1 MQKDIVKLTQ
11 LRYFSKPPPP
21 QPIEEDDYVEGI
33 SEIIKRDFFPELDKL
48 RTETELL
55 DAEKSSD
62 SLRIKHLE
70 KEMEKWNQEPSKG
83 VGLDQYQQ
91 KFTSEDNASFSQIL
105 EKDNQLRKEQYH
117 FFYDKEKKQLLLEEG
132 KNPLQLEP
140 SVKPMLTWEY
150 RAKNALMYGPREVA
164 LTTADLPTTRGEPKE
179 LVHRNTRFKEPL
191 KVFKE
196 AEENEETKQIF
207 DAIGGRES
215 TPQVAGY
222 KMVPATP
229 DLRPN
234 EDVDP
239 SELMTWGTI
248 ASTPLLLDSG
258 KHEGPSY
265 HIPDTP
271 QRELLANKLSEK
283 ASASLRKRQGPT
295 PRFKTP
301 VRNSPAVQHLHRQ
314 LNRSTMDFGLRASYG
329 NTPQPRSIRGTPTVT
344 PRRATPLSSSRK
356 RPDITDNLLNI

>member
-1 MQKDIVKLTQ
+1 MSRDIVKLSQ

-21 QPIEEDDYVEGI
+21 QSIEEDEYVQGV
-33 SEIIKRDFFPELDKL
+33 SEIIKRDFFPDLDKL
-48 RTETELL
+48 RTETEIL
-55 DAEKSSD
+55 DAVTASETH
-62 SLRIKHLE
+62 RVMHLE
-70 KEMEKWNQEPSKG
+70 EEMEKQNQEEPKG
-83 VGLDQYQQ
+83 LRLDQYQQ

-117 FFYDKEKKQLLLEEG
+117 FFYDKEKKLLLEEG
-132 KNPLQLEP
+132 KKPSLIEP
-140 SVKPMLTWEY
+140 QGKPMLTWEY
-150 RAKNALMYGPREVA
+150 KAKNALMYGPREVP
-164 LTTADLPTTRGEPKE
+164 LTTADLPSTRGEPKE
-179 LVHRNTRFKEPL
+179 LVHNNTRFKAPL

-196 AEENEETKQIF
+196 SEEAEETKQVF
-207 DAIGGRES
+207 DTMSREF

-258 KHEGPSY
+258 KREGPSY
-265 HIPDTP
+265 HIPETP

-314 LNRSTMDFGLRASYG
+314 LNRSSMDFGLRASYG
-329 NTPQPRSIRGTPTVT
+329 NTPQPRSVRSTPTLT

-356 RPDITDNLLNI
+356 RPDLTDNLLNI